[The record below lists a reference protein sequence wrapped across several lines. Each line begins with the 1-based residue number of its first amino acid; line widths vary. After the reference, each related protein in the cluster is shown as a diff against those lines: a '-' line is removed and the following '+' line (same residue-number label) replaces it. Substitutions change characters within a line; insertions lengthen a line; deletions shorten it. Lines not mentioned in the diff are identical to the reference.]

1 VNSNFLG
8 WCNWGKKRGMST
20 INILKKKKPRYTNF
34 IPIEMEAL
42 EKKGEPNIEIF

>member
-1 VNSNFLG
+1 MVQL
-8 WCNWGKKRGMST
+8 GKKKRNVNNKYS
-20 INILKKKKPRYTNF
+20 KEKKKPRYTNF